1 MPNSIKRRG
10 LLLCSVLLASSL
22 ASCAPMMT
30 NPAQQVRVL
39 NGSASLEVERVPL
52 ATFSEN
58 TPDTAY
64 VQFPECGTTVVLAAE
79 VRRVG
84 TEKARLVCQD
94 SPAAAIGVV
103 GIGLVFLGVGWF
115 VFDALLNG
123 IVGTR

>member
-1 MPNSIKRRG
+1 MKTRSS
-10 LLLCSVLLASSL
+10 LLCSVLLASSL
-22 ASCAPMMT
+22 ASCAPMMR

-39 NGSASLEVERVPL
+39 NGSASLLVERVPL
-52 ATFSEN
+52 ASFTET

-64 VQFPECGTTVVLAAE
+64 VQFPECGTTVVLSAE

-115 VFDALLNG
+115 VFDYLINHV

>member
-1 MPNSIKRRG
+1 
-10 LLLCSVLLASSL
+10 
-22 ASCAPMMT
+22 MMG

-39 NGSASLEVERVPL
+39 NGSASLLVESVPL
-52 ATFSEN
+52 AAFSTT

-64 VQFPECGTTVVLAAE
+64 VQFPNCGTTVVLAAE

-84 TEKARLVCQD
+84 TEKARQVCQD